1 MYLAN
6 SRIYQC
12 NDRATLFIAVAYSAI
27 KMMQKVAAVGYSPV
41 VKPAIALFSS
51 KVSVVK
57 DGGLIVIVVHIP
69 IARDAG
75 FDLFRHI
82 PFPFAITNTSIAVV
96 DVAAVYIAVDC
107 KHRWHVTLST
117 SEYSSHTPYGR
128 SFNFVGRTKLISF
141 YRIHFTTTFFAV
153 STLEKHKHNLRK
165 YSLCAV
171 IGYLMSVHC
180 STIGWEG
187 KIPTPLIVNRPY

>member
-12 NDRATLFIAVAYSAI
+12 NDRATLFIAVTYSAI

-82 PFPFAITNTSIAVV
+82 PFPFAITNTSVAVV
-96 DVAAVYIAVDC
+96 DVAAVYIAVDR

-141 YRIHFTTTFFAV
+141 YRNHFTEVDLYNMNGGIFNFV
-153 STLEKHKHNLRK
+153 ERL
-165 YSLCAV
+165 
-171 IGYLMSVHC
+171 
-180 STIGWEG
+180 
-187 KIPTPLIVNRPY
+187 LIVEAKRKRVLILDLYYIWLTSTSS